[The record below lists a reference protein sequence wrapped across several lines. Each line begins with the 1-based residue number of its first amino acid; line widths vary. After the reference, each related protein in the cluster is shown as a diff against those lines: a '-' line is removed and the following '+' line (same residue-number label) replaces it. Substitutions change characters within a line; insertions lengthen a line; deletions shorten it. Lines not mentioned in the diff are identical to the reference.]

1 VDVEAAARAWADGWA
16 RAWRAK
22 DPDAVA
28 VLYADDC
35 VFRSYPFRDAHL
47 GRAGARDYASW
58 AFAEEEGVPEL
69 VRFGEPI
76 AGADGAAVEYWAV
89 LRERGEP
96 VTIAG
101 IAVLRFDD
109 EGLVRD
115 QHDYWAL
122 EPGAREPWD
131 GWGTFQPSG

>member
-1 VDVEAAARAWADGWA
+1 MDVDSAARAWAQGWA
-16 RAWRAK
+16 RAWRAT

-28 VLYADDC
+28 ELYADDC
-35 VFRSYPFRDAHL
+35 VFRSHPFREPHL
-47 GRAGARDYASW
+47 GRAGAREYAAR
-58 AFAEEEGVPEL
+58 AFAAEEGAPEL

-76 AGADGAAVEYWAV
+76 AETDAAAVEYWAV
-89 LRERGEP
+89 VRERGQP

-101 IAVLRFDD
+101 IAVLRFGDD
-109 EGLVRD
+109 GLVRE

-131 GWGTFQPSG
+131 GWGRFSS

>member
-1 VDVEAAARAWADGWA
+1 MDVQDAARRWADGWE
-16 RAWRAK
+16 RAWRAQ

-28 VLYADDC
+28 ALYADDC
-35 VFRSYPFRDAHL
+35 VFRSHPFRDPHV

-58 AFAEEEGVPEL
+58 AFAEEEAVHD

-76 AGADGAAVEYWAV
+76 ANGDRAAVEYWAV
-89 LRERGEP
+89 VVESGEP

-101 IAVLRFDD
+101 IAVLHFDA
-109 EGLVRD
+109 EGLVAE

-122 EPGAREPWD
+122 EQTSRGPWD
-131 GWGTFQPSG
+131 GWGR